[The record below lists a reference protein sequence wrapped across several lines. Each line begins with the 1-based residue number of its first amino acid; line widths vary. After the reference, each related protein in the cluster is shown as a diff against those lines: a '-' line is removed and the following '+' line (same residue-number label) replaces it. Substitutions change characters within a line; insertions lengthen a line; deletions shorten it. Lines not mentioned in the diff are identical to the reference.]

1 MQADTVGQ
9 RFLAAMQESYR
20 MVLQHG
26 VRSNEKTKVLHGWVQ
41 DELRLE
47 LGGDYSFVGQSRVNA
62 REAAVSGMYYDKN
75 VDVLVS
81 RNNQDLGIISIKF
94 VISNYWQ
101 NSINYFEQQVGE
113 TANLRRRN
121 IVYGNLFCVTNPI
134 PYKNRSGGIVRLE
147 RIRDHDI
154 QRYSRLRADY
164 EHIHAPDEM
173 AIGIVDLDDDANSVT
188 GLTNPATLD
197 ITVASQDALSNQL
210 SVELF
215 FRRMALRIQLRYIS
229 P

>member
-1 MQADTVGQ
+1 MQPNTVGQ

-20 MVLQHG
+20 MVLRHG

-47 LGGDYSFVGQSRVNA
+47 LGDDYDFVGQSPENV

-81 RNNQDLGIISIKF
+81 RDGQGLGIISIKF

-134 PYKNRSGGIVRLE
+134 PYKSRSGGIVRSE

-173 AIGIVDLDDDANSVT
+173 AIGIVDLDDDADNVIR
-188 GLTNPATLD
+188 LTDPATLAISAD
-197 ITVASQDALSNQL
+197 SRAALSNQL

-215 FRRMALRIQLRYIS
+215 FRRMALRIELRHIS

>member
-1 MQADTVGQ
+1 M
-9 RFLAAMQESYR
+9 L
-20 MVLQHG
+20 
-26 VRSNEKTKVLHGWVQ
+26 
-41 DELRLE
+41 ELR
-47 LGGDYSFVGQSRVNA
+47 DNYVFVGQSQENVQ
-62 REAAVSGMYYDKN
+62 EASVSGMYYDKN
-75 VDVLVS
+75 VDILVS
-81 RNNQDLGIISIKF
+81 RDEQDLGIISVKF

-121 IVYGNLFCVTNPI
+121 IVYGSLFCVTNPI
-134 PYKNRSGGIVRLE
+134 PYKRRSGEVVRLE

-173 AIGIVDLDDDANSVT
+173 AIGIVDINANADNVT
-188 GLTNPATLD
+188 GLTGPATLD
-197 ITVASQDALSNQL
+197 ISDDSRAALSNQL
-210 SVELF
+210 SVALF
-215 FRRMALRIQLRYIS
+215 FRRMALRIQLRHLS